1 MAGRIMELSIP
12 FNGEGFEKT
21 GKIVYTFD
29 KDTIVFKQVC
39 EVRNSDLIYTKITTI
54 VDRAQFEKGVDK
66 LKENNY
72 VCFRDHNDEI
82 TISVDIKVRLKD
94 GKREIV
100 ADMRMYHLGKSI
112 TGEVTVTLDKFE
124 LMCNEITRNQRIMDN
139 ELIEEVVN

>member
-1 MAGRIMELSIP
+1 MAGRVMELSIP

-39 EVRNSDLIYTKITTI
+39 EVKNSDLIYTKITTI
-54 VDRAQFEKGVDK
+54 VDRVQFEKGVDK

-82 TISVDIKVRLKD
+82 TISIDIKVRLND

-100 ADMRMYHLGKSI
+100 ADMRMYHLGKNI
-112 TGEVTVTLDKFE
+112 TGEVTVSLDKFE

-139 ELIEEVVN
+139 ELIKEVVN

>member
-1 MAGRIMELSIP
+1 M
-12 FNGEGFEKT
+12 
-21 GKIVYTFD
+21 
-29 KDTIVFKQVC
+29 
-39 EVRNSDLIYTKITTI
+39 IYTKITTI

-94 GKREIV
+94 GRREIV